1 MSVTERCGIEHMKKV
16 NRFNYLMPLN
26 KDKGLWDPNKD
37 TIVKDN
43 ELVNKGLIGTGE
55 NAACTEIVYFKI

>member
-1 MSVTERCGIEHMKKV
+1 MKKV

-26 KDKGLWDPNKD
+26 KDKGLWDPNTD

-55 NAACTEIVYFKI
+55 NAACTEIVYLKI

>member
-1 MSVTERCGIEHMKKV
+1 MKKV

-26 KDKGLWDPNKD
+26 KDETMWDTSID

-43 ELVNKGLIGTGE
+43 ELVGKGEIGKG
-55 NAACTEIVYFKI
+55 EIVR